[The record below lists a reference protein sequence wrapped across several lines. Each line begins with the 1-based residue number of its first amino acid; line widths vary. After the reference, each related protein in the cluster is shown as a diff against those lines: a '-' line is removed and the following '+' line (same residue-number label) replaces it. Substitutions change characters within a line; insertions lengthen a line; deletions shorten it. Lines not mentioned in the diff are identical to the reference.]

1 MTAPEKK
8 SREQMIAGALAILMH
23 VLLIL
28 ALIFGVSWQRQT
40 VEQVAVVELWNQT
53 TAPVAEA
60 PAAETEPTAPP
71 PPPPK
76 ASKRLPPPPKV
87 TPSSPPP
94 APPVKADLAKAKAD
108 IALKDKREQERQK
121 KAREDE
127 RLKEKEREKEK
138 DKQKQR
144 DKEKDKE
151 KEREKER
158 EKARDK
164 DREKEKTKARE
175 LEQQKADAR
184 DKAKRDQEKAQERAR
199 EVEFEKKKQAEQEQV
214 KQRQAAETRLQAE
227 QERMRANEAQQQA
240 AGRQREIEK
249 YSDGIRARVHAKVI
263 LPPGVAPNLQVEVN
277 VKLLPGGDLLDVR
290 ILKGS
295 GNAAYDAAVER
306 AVRAATPFAVPSGE
320 LFHQKFRSFEMV
332 FKPMQ

>member
-28 ALIFGVSWQRQT
+28 ALIFGVSWQRQP

-144 DKEKDKE
+144 DKEKDK
-151 KEREKER
+151 EKER

>member
-1 MTAPEKK
+1 MTVPEKK

-60 PAAETEPTAPP
+60 PAAETEPTAPQPP

-76 ASKRLPPPPKV
+76 ASKRPPTPPKV
-87 TPSSPPP
+87 TPSSPPS

-127 RLKEKEREKEK
+127 RLKEKERLKEREKEK

-144 DKEKDKE
+144 DKEKE
-151 KEREKER
+151 K

-184 DKAKRDQEKAQERAR
+184 DKAKRDQEKAQERTR
-199 EVEFEKKKQAEQEQV
+199 EVELEKKKQAEQEQV
-214 KQRQAAETRLQAE
+214 KQRQAAEARLQAE

-240 AGRQREIEK
+240 AGRQREIDK

-332 FKPMQ
+332 FRPMQ

>member
-151 KEREKER
+151 KEREK
-158 EKARDK
+158 ARDK

-214 KQRQAAETRLQAE
+214 KQRQAAEARLQAE